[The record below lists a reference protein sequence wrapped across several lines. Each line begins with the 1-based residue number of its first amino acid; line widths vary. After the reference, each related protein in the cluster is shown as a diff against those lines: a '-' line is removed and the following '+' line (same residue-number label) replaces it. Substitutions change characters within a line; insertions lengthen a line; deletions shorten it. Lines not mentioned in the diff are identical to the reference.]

1 MRHKMTATAKYTDR
15 ALGRNPDQ
23 LNLEERA
30 ALAGKFIALEIYTP
44 DALPLRRI
52 EAIGDSIEQCVKM
65 LQDRG
70 LDPRKFEYSRLAPAY

>member
-1 MRHKMTATAKYTDR
+1 MRQNMTAISKYAER

-23 LNLEERA
+23 LSLEERA
-30 ALAGKFIALEIYTP
+30 ALVGKYIALEIYTP

-52 EAIGDSIEQCVKM
+52 EAIGDSVEQCVRM

-70 LDPRKFEYSRLAPAY
+70 LDPKAFEYSRLAPAY

>member
-1 MRHKMTATAKYTDR
+1 
-15 ALGRNPDQ
+15 LS
-23 LNLEERA
+23 LEERA